1 MKPLVLY
8 FTANYPSMAI
18 LSEFI
23 ARLDSSVVKYVELGI
38 PTDNPLYDGP
48 TIKVTHGV
56 SIGGFR
62 DSDLKLYSDMLKER
76 DIRTYLLVYYHELRK
91 RGSDFLHYLRD
102 IGISGLI
109 IPDLFIDYFDSGAE
123 VIKSFPEGLEFIPFF
138 NPATPDGVIR
148 SVAEMT
154 RSWIYYGLQP
164 STGINVPFDLK
175 EVSGRILEMVPG
187 REVNFGFGIRTV
199 EQVREILDLGSDGV
213 AIGSMLIPM
222 LKENRTDDFVR
233 FQKEVGEMMKVVG

>member
-8 FTANYPSMAI
+8 FTANYPSREI

-23 ARLDSSVVKYVELGI
+23 ARLDTSVVKYVELGM

-48 TIKVTHGV
+48 TIKGTHGT
-56 SIGGFR
+56 SLADFR
-62 DSDLKLYSDMLKER
+62 DSDLKIYSDLLRER

-91 RGSDFLHYLRD
+91 RGPGFLHYLRD

-109 IPDLFIDYFDSGAE
+109 IPDLFIDYFDSGTE

-138 NPATPDGVIR
+138 NPATPDSVIR

-154 RSWIYYGLQP
+154 SSWVYYGLQP
-164 STGINVPFDLK
+164 STGINVPFDLR
-175 EVSGRILEMVPG
+175 EVSKRILEMVPG

-199 EQVREILDLGSDGV
+199 DQVREIMELGSNGV
-213 AIGSMLIPM
+213 AIGTMLIPM
-222 LKENRTDDFVR
+222 LKGNRIDDFVE
-233 FQKEVGEMMKVVG
+233 FQEKVREMMKVVG